1 MSDHISKQYDSEL
14 EAVRNKVLQMG
25 GLVEQQISKAVEA
38 LDTGDLALVN
48 AVVSGDAHVNR
59 LEVEIDEACTQ
70 MIARRQPAA
79 GDLRVIHTIMRMIT
93 DLERI
98 GDEAVKISRMA
109 QAISEAN
116 RAHLPRVE
124 LKHLENT
131 AIGMLR
137 RALDAY
143 ARLDVQGATAVVRED
158 EAVDVEYASIVR
170 QLITHMMED
179 PRTISRAIELL
190 FVSKALERIGD
201 HSKNMC
207 EYVIY
212 MVKGRDV
219 RHLAIEEF
227 EQSVQRD

>member
-1 MSDHISKQYDSEL
+1 MSDHTSKQYDSEL

-38 LDTGDLALVN
+38 LDSGDLALVN
-48 AVVSGDAHVNR
+48 SVVSGDQQVNR
-59 LEVEIDEACTQ
+59 LEIEIDEACTQ

-79 GDLRVIHTIMRMIT
+79 GDLRVIHTIIKMIT
-93 DLERI
+93 DLERV

-109 QAISEAN
+109 QAITEAN
-116 RAHLPRVE
+116 RVHLPRVE

-143 ARLDVQGATAVVRED
+143 ARLDVAGATAVVLED
-158 EAVDVEYASIVR
+158 EAVDVEYASIIR

-190 FVSKALERIGD
+190 FIAKALERIGD

-227 EQSVQRD
+227 EQSVVRD

>member
-1 MSDHISKQYDSEL
+1 MSDHTSKQFDSEL

-25 GLVEQQISKAVEA
+25 GLVEQQITKAVEA
-38 LDTGDLALVN
+38 LDSGDLALIN
-48 AVVSGDAHVNR
+48 AVIADDHQVNR
-59 LEVEIDEACTQ
+59 LEIEIDEACNQ
-70 MIARRQPAA
+70 MIARRQPTAS
-79 GDLRVIHTIMRMIT
+79 DLRVIHTVIKMIT

-109 QAISEAN
+109 QAITEAN
-116 RAHLPRVE
+116 RVHVPRVE

-131 AIGMLR
+131 AIDMLR

-143 ARLDVQGATAVVRED
+143 ARLDVVGATSVVRED
-158 EAVDVEYASIVR
+158 ETVDIEYASIIR
-170 QLITHMMED
+170 QLVTHMMED

-190 FVSKALERIGD
+190 FVAKALERIGD

-207 EYVIY
+207 EYVVY

-227 EQSVQRD
+227 EQSVIRD